1 MHFAFTAPDRDVTV
15 SFRTEITQ
23 PRGAVMGDTAPGSI
37 LPAHGES
44 RKDVLRVLDGAARA
58 VRFSRE
64 LLFSALENVDHGIN
78 VIDSA
83 LSLVAWNSR
92 FVELFRFP
100 PGFLRVG
107 MPVGELVRFLA
118 PAGASEAEIRDLI
131 ERRLAPI
138 RHKQTYIAERE
149 IHDGTVIKVIATPL
163 SNGRYVMTYSDVTG
177 QHMATR
183 ALTQANEQLEDRLVS
198 SRRDL
203 AAAINELASAKEFAE
218 RAALSQARF
227 LAAVSHDLLQP
238 LQAARLFI
246 ATAADSSRDDCGR
259 ALMANAESSIATA
272 DRLLRALLNLSHYE
286 VGGKKPSGDP
296 VDVGALLADLERQ
309 LGPMAEAKKLT
320 LRVVPTARFALSERD
335 LLRSVVQNMVVNAIR
350 YTVAGSVVVG
360 CRTDPMGLRIEVW
373 DSGPGIPEDAMG
385 RIFEEFSRLAP
396 EDQDRPGTG
405 LGLSI
410 AQRICRILGH
420 RLSVRSK
427 PGVGSIFAVTMASTI
442 PTRPL
447 GIARV
452 AGALTEGFRILCVD
466 NDPGVLEA
474 FVAIFSRWGAQ
485 VSAAKSMSEA
495 CALEGP
501 WDAILADYELAEDGN
516 GLDLIEVLFDS
527 APIHALLAAA
537 PHDAAMERA
546 ARLGIEVIRKPA
558 APTVLRAFLTR
569 AVQAMPRT
577 FPLR

>member
-1 MHFAFTAPDRDVTV
+1 
-15 SFRTEITQ
+15 
-23 PRGAVMGDTAPGSI
+23 
-37 LPAHGES
+37 
-44 RKDVLRVLDGAARA
+44 
-58 VRFSRE
+58 
-64 LLFSALENVDHGIN
+64 
-78 VIDSA
+78 
-83 LSLVAWNSR
+83 
-92 FVELFRFP
+92 
-100 PGFLRVG
+100 
-107 MPVGELVRFLA
+107 
-118 PAGASEAEIRDLI
+118 
-131 ERRLAPI
+131 
-138 RHKQTYIAERE
+138 
-149 IHDGTVIKVIATPL
+149 
-163 SNGRYVMTYSDVTG
+163 
-177 QHMATR
+177 
-183 ALTQANEQLEDRLVS
+183 
-198 SRRDL
+198 
-203 AAAINELASAKEFAE
+203 
-218 RAALSQARF
+218 
-227 LAAVSHDLLQP
+227 
-238 LQAARLFI
+238 
-246 ATAADSSRDDCGR
+246 
-259 ALMANAESSIATA
+259 
-272 DRLLRALLNLSHYE
+272 
-286 VGGKKPSGDP
+286 
-296 VDVGALLADLERQ
+296 
-309 LGPMAEAKKLT
+309 
-320 LRVVPTARFALSERD
+320 
-335 LLRSVVQNMVVNAIR
+335 VQNMVVNAIR

-396 EDQDRPGTG
+396 EDQGRPGTG

-452 AGALTEGFRILCVD
+452 AGALPEGFRILCVD

-474 FVAIFSRWGAQ
+474 LVAIFSRWGAQ
-485 VSAAKSMSEA
+485 VSPAKSMSEA